1 MRRGRRGRRHVP
13 RGRPRLSDIR
23 PGRRAR
29 IVSVEG
35 GRGMRER
42 MNGMGLFM
50 GTEVTVEQAQGDEG
64 MMVIGIGSGRLMV
77 CGRMARR
84 IVVEEV

>member
-1 MRRGRRGRRHVP
+1 
-13 RGRPRLSDIR
+13 
-23 PGRRAR
+23 
-29 IVSVEG
+29 
-35 GRGMRER
+35 